1 MNDCCIKEETKII
14 PAMTF
19 LCPGYN
25 PKDHFHFYFYKYLFV
40 LVFFFH
46 VLEPKNE
53 QKMKNGEE
61 AYFIH
66 INA

>member
-1 MNDCCIKEETKII
+1 
-14 PAMTF
+14 MTF
-19 LCPGYN
+19 LYPGYN